1 MLKLTGICLILGV
14 AAVVG
19 LQLKHRLHM
28 HLKQLIGFKEML
40 LMLSGEMSYARTPL
54 TEAFRNIAARGKE
67 PFGPLLAEVAG
78 RLEQE
83 RGKSLYD
90 IWKSAVEHQSKAF
103 YFSEEEFCMLKGLG
117 ENFGYLDIQ
126 MQLNHMALDIQQV
139 ETRIGQAQ
147 QELAAKQK
155 MYQYLS
161 IMSGLFLILL
171 LI

>member
-1 MLKLTGICLILGV
+1 
-14 AAVVG
+14 
-19 LQLKHRLHM
+19 
-28 HLKQLIGFKEML
+28 
-40 LMLSGEMSYARTPL
+40 
-54 TEAFRNIAARGKE
+54 
-67 PFGPLLAEVAG
+67 
-78 RLEQE
+78 
-83 RGKSLYD
+83 
-90 IWKSAVEHQSKAF
+90 
-103 YFSEEEFCMLKGLG
+103 MLKGLG

-126 MQLNHMALDIQQV
+126 MQLNHLALDIQQV